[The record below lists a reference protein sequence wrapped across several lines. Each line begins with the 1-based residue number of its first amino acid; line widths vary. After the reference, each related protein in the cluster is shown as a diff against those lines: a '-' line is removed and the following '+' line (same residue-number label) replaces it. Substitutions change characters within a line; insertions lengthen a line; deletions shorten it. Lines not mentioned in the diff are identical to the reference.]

1 MINNLLSTIKNVTNR
16 IVTRIESD
24 EKGCGLVE
32 TAIILSCVLVMTLGI
47 IDVSRA
53 VYTNSVV
60 TAAAQEGVRS
70 GIISEDEIHA
80 TIESKMIGLNM
91 AKATVAITNNGEI
104 VEVAIV
110 YDFEFVTPLANVL
123 LDSVE
128 FDGRASMMS
137 SM

>member
-1 MINNLLSTIKNVTNR
+1 MMNLLSAIKNVTNLILSR
-16 IVTRIESD
+16 VES
-24 EKGCGLVE
+24 EENGSGLVE
-32 TAIILSCVLVMTLGI
+32 TAIVLMFILSVTFGI

-53 VYTNSVV
+53 VYTNSAV
-60 TAAAQEGVRS
+60 TAAAQEGVRA
-70 GIISEDEIHA
+70 GIIDVTEIHTA
-80 TIESKMIGLNM
+80 IESKMLGLDM
-91 AKATVAITNNGEI
+91 TKANVEVRNNGDV

-128 FDGRASMMS
+128 LDGKASMIA